1 MASFLNEELMGTNL
15 DIPEGEIKIDG
26 KVNPVYADAINVHS
40 KKKKETEKILKDKKP
55 ELKKPFLGTKGS
67 TTVMPK
73 TKEMKKLKLSEDL
86 FKNEATA
93 TMDRKSWE
101 LQDKKNNKDVWSDIY
116 NELVDM
122 KNLETPHRRMG
133 KQNRYKGSWEF
144 ANPVR
149 VGASRDGGIVVKAE
163 ELSDLDFAK
172 EVAETYGVEWRVKE
186 HTSRYADAKFELFI
200 YPYNQ
205 VVTESLTESVD
216 NEIYSA
222 VVKRFDYGAPSD
234 FVEVL
239 VDLVDRALM
248 NKDEGYDIEEA
259 VQDAI
264 DSGLIYHKD
273 IWTVKANYEDSTLA
287 DETYESLYTDI
298 YSIVESMTSD
308 DVDEG
313 LTSAQRYNRKM
324 DKIFNDKKN
333 RDADMVKFIKANS
346 DVSDEEI
353 KKAQDDDKV
362 GLLLKNKGLHDKY
375 WNKNESLNES
385 RNSKTVILDGFDD
398 KYVNNPEF
406 LSAVTQIIGEY
417 ETFGGSV
424 KQIKDF
430 AITVTVDVGSDMTAG
445 SYGCKFK
452 ALIDGD
458 FDSDYVSEQWIDFD
472 LSRYDNLVYQCWW
485 EKYDGEDEYSPTSD
499 VITVYHTDVSSK
511 IIDAYLQVDGE
522 AIMYMLEPIE
532 TALYDY
538 VSAPDDF
545 DESLNEDKITLDD
558 KDKKALRHLR
568 DYRSN
573 KYDLPTLHK
582 NLEKVYGNKRTAV
595 PRFAELDEISNA
607 DIDRILDESVKK
619 RSRRGRK

>member
-26 KVNPVYADAINVHS
+26 KVNPVYADAINVHN
-40 KKKKETEKILKDKKP
+40 KKKKEREKILKDKKP

-67 TTVMPK
+67 TTIMPK

-101 LQDKKNNKDVWSDIY
+101 LQDKRNNKDVWSDIY

-122 KNLETPHRRMG
+122 KDLETPHRRMG

-172 EVAETYGVEWRVKE
+172 EVAETYGVEWRMKE

-222 VVKRFDYGAPSD
+222 VVKRFDYGAPAD

-239 VDLVDRALM
+239 ADLVDRALM
-248 NKDEGYDIEEA
+248 NKDEGYDTDEA
-259 VQDAI
+259 IQDAI

-273 IWTVKANYEDSTLA
+273 IWTIKSNYEDSLLS
-287 DETYESLYTDI
+287 DETYESLFNDI
-298 YSIVESMTSD
+298 YGVVNYLSD
-308 DVDEG
+308 NDVDEG

-346 DVSDEEI
+346 DTSDEEI

-362 GLLLKNKGLHDKY
+362 SLLLKNKGLHDKY

-385 RNSKTVILDGFDD
+385 YTEVDTIECGEEVYKVVYGGVDFNKEKLVPVEDKDGNRTKLYF
-398 KYVNNPEF
+398 
-406 LSAVTQIIGEY
+406 
-417 ETFGGSV
+417 
-424 KQIKDF
+424 
-430 AITVTVDVGSDMTAG
+430 SDMIEFYTWYDKKG
-445 SYGCKFK
+445 NV
-452 ALIDGD
+452 IHEP
-458 FDSDYVSEQWIDFD
+458 SE
-472 LSRYDNLVYQCWW
+472 
-485 EKYDGEDEYSPTSD
+485 
-499 VITVYHTDVSSK
+499 
-511 IIDAYLQVDGE
+511 
-522 AIMYMLEPIE
+522 M
-532 TALYDY
+532 
-538 VSAPDDF
+538 
-545 DESLNEDKITLDD
+545 DESLNEDLKPGDTFKAKLPSGNIETFTVHKVLPDAYEVQE
-558 KDKKALRHLR
+558 KTKKGLMT
-568 DYRSN
+568 Y
-573 KYDLPTLHK
+573 
-582 NLEKVYGNKRTAV
+582 KVSKSQV
-595 PRFAELDEISNA
+595 
-607 DIDRILDESVKK
+607 VQ
-619 RSRRGRK
+619 